1 MFSKVCGIGL
11 LGVEGCLVHVEADA
25 QDGLPG
31 FAMVGALAPEVR
43 EAQDRV
49 RTALKNAGFRFPPKK
64 VTVNLSPAGI
74 HKSGTGFDLP
84 IAAAILGAY
93 GELDWESLAD
103 AVLIGEMGLDGV
115 VKPVRGILPMVIE
128 AKNCGK
134 TVCYLP
140 EENVR
145 EGQMIPGLRIVGIG
159 HIRDLIAR
167 AGCEEAAD
175 GDEPGHDDGCAD
187 ATGRDE
193 PGEGIGNRA
202 RNDAPGK
209 DADCG
214 REGAEV
220 HFPYVV
226 NTYDVDY
233 RDVQGQWLM
242 KRATE
247 VAVAGRH
254 NLLYIGPAGTGK
266 TMIAERIPTIM
277 PSCTMEEMLE
287 ISKIYSICGMLPKE
301 QPFMTRRPFRC
312 PHHSATAQALTGG
325 GRSPMPGEM
334 SLASGGVL
342 FLDELPEFSR
352 NAIELLRQP
361 LESHRIVLSRVS
373 GRYEF
378 PADFMLVAAANP
390 CPCGHFPDRNRC
402 RCSEEQIRRYFG
414 KISKPILDRI
424 DICTEA
430 APVDFKDLRGRRK
443 EESSERIRERVE
455 RVRRIQKERFAGRG
469 IRFNSQMTGEDI
481 RVFCSLS
488 REEEE
493 FFREV
498 YQRKGLSARAYSKI
512 LKVARTIADLD
523 GAERIGR
530 SHLSEAI
537 GYRSLEEKYRQIP
550 EAYERQKASDRS
562 GEAVQAQ
569 KAGPAGN
576 DARRQESGRY
586 EDIGLQQADP
596 RGCDAQQET
605 LSDRHDA
612 RRKKAG
618 PDRNDARR
626 QESDRNE
633 YIGHDA
639 RRKKDRPD
647 GGDAL

>member
-11 LGVEGCLVHVEADA
+11 LGVEGCLVHVEADV
-25 QDGLPG
+25 QEGLPG

-64 VTVNLSPAGI
+64 VTVNLSPADV

-84 IAAAILGAY
+84 IAAAVLGAY
-93 GELDWESLAD
+93 GALDWERLAD
-103 AVLIGEMGLDGV
+103 SVLIGELGLDGV

-134 TVCYLP
+134 NVCYLP
-140 EENVR
+140 EKNVR
-145 EGQMIPGLRIVGIG
+145 EGRMIPGLRIVGIG
-159 HIRDLIAR
+159 QIRELVGKVNGQDEVGEEDSGEG
-167 AGCEEAAD
+167 AGACAENAD
-175 GDEPGHDDGCAD
+175 MPADTDGAD
-187 ATGRDE
+187 AGKGLPQAAVFPRISRD
-193 PGEGIGNRA
+193 
-202 RNDAPGK
+202 
-209 DADCG
+209 
-214 REGAEV
+214 V
-220 HFPYVV
+220 
-226 NTYDVDY
+226 YDIDY
-233 RDVQGQWLM
+233 QDVQGQGLM

-301 QPFMTRRPFRC
+301 QPFMTRRPFRS

-325 GRSPMPGEM
+325 GKTPEPGEM

-342 FLDELPEFSR
+342 FLDELPEFSK

-402 RCSEEQIRRYFG
+402 RCSEEQIRRYLG

-430 APVDFKDLRGRRK
+430 APVEFGDLRGEKK
-443 EESSERIRERVE
+443 EESSGQIRRRVE
-455 RVRRIQKERFAGRG
+455 RVRGIQKERFAGRR
-469 IRFNSQMTGEDI
+469 IRFNSQMNGEDI
-481 RVFCSLS
+481 RRFCGLS
-488 REEEE
+488 KEEED
-493 FFREV
+493 FFRDV
-498 YQRKGLSARAYSKI
+498 YQKKGMSARAYSKI

-523 GAERIGR
+523 GAEQIGHA
-530 SHLSEAI
+530 HLCEAI
-537 GYRSLEEKYRQIP
+537 GYRSLEEKYWRP
-550 EAYERQKASDRS
+550 EGTS
-562 GEAVQAQ
+562 
-569 KAGPAGN
+569 AGI
-576 DARRQESGRY
+576 SGRTPTGY
-586 EDIGLQQADP
+586 PSKIQPERRTRHPSERLPEQQP
-596 RGCDAQQET
+596 E
-605 LSDRHDA
+605 
-612 RRKKAG
+612 
-618 PDRNDARR
+618 N
-626 QESDRNE
+626 
-633 YIGHDA
+633 
-639 RRKKDRPD
+639 RPEPGN
-647 GGDAL
+647 GGDAP

>member
-11 LGVEGCLVHVEADA
+11 LGVEGCLVHVEADV
-25 QDGLPG
+25 QEGLPG
-31 FAMVGALAPEVR
+31 FVMVGALAPEVR

-64 VTVNLSPAGI
+64 VTVNLSPADV

-84 IAAAILGAY
+84 IAAAVLGAH
-93 GELDWESLAD
+93 GALDWERLEDS
-103 AVLIGEMGLDGV
+103 VLIGELGLDGI

-134 TVCYLP
+134 KVCYLP

-145 EGQMIPGLRIVGIG
+145 EGQMIPGLRIVGVGQIG
-159 HIRDLIAR
+159 DLIEKVNGGNRSGGDEDVCGEKAGICPDDTDMPADTDR
-167 AGCEEAAD
+167 AGAKEGSPQSAA
-175 GDEPGHDDGCAD
+175 
-187 ATGRDE
+187 
-193 PGEGIGNRA
+193 
-202 RNDAPGK
+202 
-209 DADCG
+209 
-214 REGAEV
+214 
-220 HFPYVV
+220 FPYITGDV
-226 NTYDVDY
+226 YDIDY
-233 RDVQGQWLM
+233 KDVRGQGLM

-301 QPFMTRRPFRC
+301 QPFMTRRPFRS

-325 GRSPMPGEM
+325 GKAPAPGEM

-342 FLDELPEFSR
+342 FLDELPEFSK

-361 LESHRIVLSRVS
+361 LESHKIVLSRVS

-402 RCSEEQIRRYFG
+402 RCSEEQIRRYLG

-430 APVDFKDLRGRRK
+430 APVEFGDLRGRRE
-443 EESSERIRERVE
+443 EESSGQIRQRVE
-455 RVRRIQKERFAGRG
+455 RVREIQKERFAGRR

-481 RVFCSLS
+481 RRFCGLN
-488 REEEE
+488 REEEA
-493 FFREV
+493 FFRDV
-498 YQRKGLSARAYSKI
+498 YQRKGMSARAYSKI

-523 GAERIGR
+523 GAEQIGHA
-530 SHLSEAI
+530 HLCEAI
-537 GYRSLEEKYRQIP
+537 GYRSLEEKYWQ
-550 EAYERQKASDRS
+550 SS
-562 GEAVQAQ
+562 GSEVTH
-569 KAGPAGN
+569 
-576 DARRQESGRY
+576 RE
-586 EDIGLQQADP
+586 
-596 RGCDAQQET
+596 
-605 LSDRHDA
+605 
-612 RRKKAG
+612 
-618 PDRNDARR
+618 
-626 QESDRNE
+626 
-633 YIGHDA
+633 
-639 RRKKDRPD
+639 
-647 GGDAL
+647 

>member
-11 LGVEGCLVHVEADA
+11 LGVEGCLVHVEADV
-25 QDGLPG
+25 QEGLPG
-31 FAMVGALAPEVR
+31 FVMVGALAPEVR

-64 VTVNLSPAGI
+64 VTVNLSPADV

-84 IAAAILGAY
+84 IAAAVLGAH
-93 GELDWESLAD
+93 GALNWEQLEDS
-103 AVLIGEMGLDGV
+103 VLIGELGLDGV

-134 TVCYLP
+134 KVCYLP

-145 EGQMIPGLRIVGIG
+145 EGKMIPGLTIVGVGQIG
-159 HIRDLIAR
+159 DLIGKVNDRGRNDDSENIRGAK
-167 AGCEEAAD
+167 AGRYPANAGLSAVEN
-175 GDEPGHDDGCAD
+175 CAD
-187 ATGRDE
+187 EKEDLPPAAAFPDFSRD
-193 PGEGIGNRA
+193 
-202 RNDAPGK
+202 
-209 DADCG
+209 
-214 REGAEV
+214 V
-220 HFPYVV
+220 
-226 NTYDVDY
+226 YDIDY
-233 RDVQGQWLM
+233 RDVQGQGLM

-247 VAVAGRH
+247 VAAAGRH

-301 QPFMTRRPFRC
+301 QPFMTRRPFRS

-325 GRSPMPGEM
+325 GKTPEPGEM

-342 FLDELPEFSR
+342 FLDELPEFSK

-361 LESHRIVLSRVS
+361 LESHKIVLSRVS

-402 RCSEEQIRRYFG
+402 HCSEEQIRRYLG

-430 APVDFKDLRGRRK
+430 APVEFGDLRGQRK
-443 EESSERIRERVE
+443 EESSGQIRQRVE
-455 RVRRIQKERFAGRG
+455 RVREIQKERFAGRR

-481 RVFCSLS
+481 RRFCGLS
-488 REEEE
+488 REEEG
-493 FFREV
+493 FFRDV
-498 YQRKGLSARAYSKI
+498 YQRKGMSARAYSKI

-523 GAERIGR
+523 GAEQIGHA
-530 SHLSEAI
+530 HLCEAI
-537 GYRSLEEKYRQIP
+537 GYRSLEEKYWQ
-550 EAYERQKASDRS
+550 SS
-562 GEAVQAQ
+562 GSEVT
-569 KAGPAGN
+569 
-576 DARRQESGRY
+576 RRG
-586 EDIGLQQADP
+586 
-596 RGCDAQQET
+596 
-605 LSDRHDA
+605 
-612 RRKKAG
+612 
-618 PDRNDARR
+618 
-626 QESDRNE
+626 
-633 YIGHDA
+633 
-639 RRKKDRPD
+639 
-647 GGDAL
+647 